1 MLSLIHISLNEAPLT
16 GFRFQFQ
23 AHVLG
28 GNKRLRPD
36 QTYPLLK
43 KSLFLRT
50 AIKALAREEVAP
62 RFSYVFLIAVSYT
75 HLDVYKRQRELC
87 IALRIIFKKL
97 RYLP

>member
-1 MLSLIHISLNEAPLT
+1 MKKSRSYVPGVRAQWHPELNELALNEAPLT

-62 RFSYVFLIAVSYT
+62 RFSYVFLI
-75 HLDVYKRQRELC
+75 VYFTIKSLE
-87 IALRIIFKKL
+87 KTWWT
-97 RYLP
+97 